1 MEERRLGASGLTI
14 SRLGLGTMT
23 WGTATDVDDAS
34 AQLRAFRDA
43 GGTFLDTADVYADGA
58 SERVVGQ
65 LLRDVVPR
73 DEVVVATKAYGRTG
87 PGGMGRGSSRGHLL
101 AALDAS
107 LARLDLDYVD
117 LWQLHAFDTETPLEE
132 TLTALD
138 TAVASGRTRYVGVS
152 NFCGWQT
159 AYAAA
164 WQRALGHAGRTPLVS
179 NQVEY
184 SLLQR
189 GVEREVVPAAAH
201 AGIGLLPW
209 SPLGRGVLTGKYRH
223 SRPSDSRAASTHLA
237 RFVEPFLPST
247 PAGWSRRSRRPPTG
261 WAPARWPSPWPGCG
275 TSPGWWRR
283 SSAPAPRPSW
293 PSRSPVRR
301 STCRMRSRPPWTT
314 CPRRPSAI
322 PNAGNACATRVS
334 PGCPPDG
341 FSPDRVRPQG
351 LARSSG
357 VPDGPRI
364 SIAVIWPTCS
374 EVGLSSFESEPG
386 LALHQPMVCQRES
399 APLTASA

>member
-138 TAVASGRTRYVGVS
+138 TAVASGRARYVGVS

-237 RFVEPFLPST
+237 RFVEPFLT
-247 PAGWSRRSRRPPTG
+247 EHAGRVVEAVATAADG
-261 WAPARWPSPWPGCG
+261 LG
-275 TSPGWWRR
+275 TSPLAVALAWVRDQPGVVAPIVGARTAAQLAE
-283 SSAPAPRPSW
+283 SLTSEAVDLPDEIAAALDDVSAP
-293 PSRSPVRR
+293 PVGYPERR
-301 STCRMRSRPPWTT
+301 
-314 CPRRPSAI
+314 
-322 PNAGNACATRVS
+322 
-334 PGCPPDG
+334 
-341 FSPDRVRPQG
+341 
-351 LARSSG
+351 
-357 VPDGPRI
+357 
-364 SIAVIWPTCS
+364 
-374 EVGLSSFESEPG
+374 
-386 LALHQPMVCQRES
+386 
-399 APLTASA
+399 